1 LGRESYFVPSSRRA
15 SFITV
20 GRVAESVVVLLV
32 MAVSFVVDATAADA
46 VESAAGTLVASGA
59 DT

>member
-1 LGRESYFVPSSRRA
+1 
-15 SFITV
+15 
-20 GRVAESVVVLLV
+20 VAESVVVLLV